1 MRGRTV
7 ISTIPRLA
15 VAVFVVIATGATGA
29 GQGRGGGF
37 GGFGQE
43 RALVERFDA
52 DSNGRLD
59 MDERRAARASLAGS
73 QGGRRFG
80 FGRRGGFGGRRFAA
94 TSTGDRVDAGDVQVF
109 GNEPLY
115 DPDVLRTIFLEFE
128 NADWE
133 DELAAFYNTDVE
145 VPAVATVDGR
155 AYPDVGVHFRGA
167 SSFMM
172 VPEGS
177 KRSFNLSFD
186 FVNDGQRLLGYRTL
200 NLLNVNSDPTFVR
213 AVFYSHAARQY
224 LPAPKMNYVRV
235 VVNGENWGVYVSA
248 EQFNTDFTR
257 DWFGATAGARW
268 QVPGSPRGRG
278 GMEYLGDDA
287 DAYRGIF
294 DIRSRDREASW
305 ADLIDMFRVLDQTPA
320 DQLERDLGPLLDLDG
335 VLRFLALEV
344 AFVNSD
350 GYWTRASD
358 YSIYQDERGQF
369 HVVRMTSTRRWPRGA
384 SLASA
389 AGVEVVAARRARGP
403 GPASTPS
410 WASPTQASRCARSC
424 WPCRRCG
431 SGTSGTSVRSRRTGS
446 TGNRWS
452 RCSVSIGI

>member
-1 MRGRTV
+1 M
-7 ISTIPRLA
+7 
-15 VAVFVVIATGATGA
+15 
-29 GQGRGGGF
+29 
-37 GGFGQE
+37 
-43 RALVERFDA
+43 
-52 DSNGRLD
+52 
-59 MDERRAARASLAGS
+59 
-73 QGGRRFG
+73 
-80 FGRRGGFGGRRFAA
+80 
-94 TSTGDRVDAGDVQVF
+94 QVF
-109 GNEPLY
+109 GDEPLY

-155 AYPDVGVHFRGA
+155 TYPDVGVHFRGA

-268 QVPGSPRGRG
+268 QVPGSPNGRG

-305 ADLIDMFRVLDQTPA
+305 ADLIDMFRVLNQTPA

-369 HVVRMTSTRRWPRGA
+369 HVVPHDVNEAMAEGGILGFGRGRRGGGGAAGQGSGA
-384 SLASA
+384 SLDPLVGLADTSKPLRSEA
-389 AGVEVVAARRARGP
+389 AGRAGVAGAIPR
-403 GPASTPS
+403 
-410 WASPTQASRCARSC
+410 
-424 WPCRRCG
+424 
-431 SGTSGTSVRSRRTGS
+431 VRS
-446 TGNRWS
+446 
-452 RCSVSIGI
+452 